1 MSYNKNVPKREQ
13 NKNCKWNSICDKEL
27 CTSLCCESMTNTV
40 NYFVKLQPLI
50 KYTLLLKQI
59 LSKGIDK
66 YDSQENY

>member
-1 MSYNKNVPKREQ
+1 MRQGV
-13 NKNCKWNSICDKEL
+13 